1 MVVRV
6 NAQSVAE
13 ELRTALRSA
22 GCVTH
27 VRNGV
32 ELSISHPLAN
42 DDKEAATEIAFFVR
56 AWQRHAAANVELVCD
71 GEEPT

>member
-1 MVVRV
+1 MIVRV
-6 NAQSVAE
+6 NAPSVAE
-13 ELRTALRSA
+13 QLQAALCCA

-42 DDKEAATEIAFFVR
+42 DDKEAATEIAFFLR
-56 AWQRHAAANVELVCD
+56 AWQRHTAADLELVYD
-71 GEEPT
+71 G

>member
-6 NAQSVAE
+6 KAPSVAE
-13 ELRTALRSA
+13 ELQAALRSA

-27 VRNGV
+27 VRDGV

-56 AWQRHAAANVELVCD
+56 AWQRHAAADLELVYD
-71 GEEPT
+71 G

>member
-6 NAQSVAE
+6 NAPGVAE
-13 ELRTALRSA
+13 ELQAALRRA
-22 GCVTH
+22 GCLAR

-42 DDKEAATEIAFFVR
+42 DDDEAATEIAFFVR
-56 AWQRHAAANVELVCD
+56 AWQRRAATDLELVYD
-71 GEEPT
+71 A